1 VERERTAQLAGY
13 AVGGLLPLL
22 IAAVLVP
29 LRDDMVSS
37 NVALVLVFP
46 VVAAAV
52 LGGWRAGSV
61 AAAVGAL
68 TFDFCFT
75 KPYLSLTI
83 DMHDDIETALLLLGV
98 GVCVGLVASR
108 TRIARRAA
116 DASRDEINRLHH
128 VAELAARGAS
138 SVDLL
143 THAQNELQG
152 LMGLYGC
159 RFESGLSA
167 GNLPRI
173 EHNGAVTGT
182 GIHEYSRV
190 DRELELPRLGCELP
204 VWCRGQEIG
213 QFVLDPTPGVGVS
226 LERRIVAVAIA
237 DQVGAALVTQ

>member
-1 VERERTAQLAGY
+1 VERERTARLAGY
-13 AVGGLLPLL
+13 VVGGLLPLL

-29 LRDDMVSS
+29 LRDNMVSS

-52 LGGWRAGSV
+52 LGGWRAGAV
-61 AAAVGAL
+61 GAIVGAL
-68 TFDFCFT
+68 TFDFWFT

-83 DMHDDIETALLLLGV
+83 DKHDDIETALLLLGV

-108 TRIARRAA
+108 TRIARRAV
-116 DASRDEINRLHH
+116 DATREEIKRLHH
-128 VAELAARGAS
+128 VAELAARGAT

-143 THAQNELQG
+143 TVAQEELRG
-152 LMGLYGC
+152 LLGLHGC

-167 GNLPRI
+167 GYLPRI
-173 EHNGAVTGT
+173 EHSGAITGT
-182 GIHEYSRV
+182 DLHEYSRV

-213 QFVLDPTPGVGVS
+213 QFVLEPTPGVGVS
-226 LERRIVAVAIA
+226 LEQRVVAVAIA